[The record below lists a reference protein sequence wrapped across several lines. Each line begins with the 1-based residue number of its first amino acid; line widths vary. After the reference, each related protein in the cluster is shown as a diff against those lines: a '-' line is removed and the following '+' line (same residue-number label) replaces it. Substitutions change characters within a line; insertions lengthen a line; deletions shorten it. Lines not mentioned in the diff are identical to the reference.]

1 MKRRILTL
9 ALYALA
15 IPALAADATGKWSAT
30 IQGPQG
36 DFTLT
41 FDLKAEGAVLTG
53 TAGNDFTG
61 DFAVRDGSVAGE
73 VAGDSI
79 SFDVTFD
86 FGGNTAT
93 FHYKGEVGADAIEF
107 TRTADGDGPWAG
119 ERKLTAKKM

>member
-1 MKRRILTL
+1 MKKLILTL
-9 ALYALA
+9 ALFAMA

-41 FDLKAEGAVLTG
+41 FNLKAEGETLTG
-53 TAGNDFTG
+53 TSGNDFTG
-61 DFAVRDGSVAGE
+61 DVAISNGK
-73 VAGDSI
+73 VAGDTI
-79 SFDVTFD
+79 TFDVTFD
-86 FGGNTAT
+86 FGGNSAT
-93 FHYKGEVGADAIEF
+93 FHYKGEVSADAIEF

>member
-1 MKRRILTL
+1 MKKLILTL
-9 ALYALA
+9 ALFAMA

-41 FDLKAEGAVLTG
+41 FNLKAEGETLTG
-53 TAGNDFTG
+53 TSGNDFTG
-61 DFAVRDGSVAGE
+61 DVAISNGK
-73 VAGDSI
+73 VAGDTI
-79 SFDVTFD
+79 TFDVTFD
-86 FGGNTAT
+86 FGGNAAT

>member
-1 MKRRILTL
+1 MKKLILTL
-9 ALYALA
+9 ALVALA

-41 FDLKAEGAVLTG
+41 FDLKADGATLTG
-53 TAGNDFTG
+53 TTGNDFAG
-61 DFAVRDGSVAGE
+61 DVPIANGK

-86 FGGNTAT
+86 FGGNAAT

>member
-9 ALYALA
+9 ALFALA

-61 DFAVRDGSVAGE
+61 DVPIANGK

-86 FGGNTAT
+86 FGGNMAT
-93 FHYKGEVGADAIEF
+93 FHYKGEVGADAIQL